1 VGAAELL
8 RISFDR
14 EKECKVQGRTRMAID
29 RHHWEEKRRAKRRRA
44 KKMRDRAEE

>member
-14 EKECKVQGRTRMAID
+14 KKECKDQGRTRMAID
-29 RHHWEEKRRAKRRRA
+29 RHHWEEKRRAK
-44 KKMRDRAEE
+44 KMRDRAEE